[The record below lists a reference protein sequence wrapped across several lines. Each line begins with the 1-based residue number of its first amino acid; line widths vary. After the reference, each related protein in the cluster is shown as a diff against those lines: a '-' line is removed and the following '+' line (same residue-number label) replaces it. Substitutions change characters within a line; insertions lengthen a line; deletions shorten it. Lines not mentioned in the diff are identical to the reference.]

1 MTSDVTNL
9 DAFREVQ
16 KMNSVWWV
24 MLIIYAVTALIW
36 WGFISQIILGEPWGS
51 NPAPDWMMWLLW
63 LGIGIGLPI
72 FFNMM
77 QLIVEVGPEGVSIRY
92 APILTR
98 LIPFTEIS
106 QVEARKYKP
115 IREYGGWGIRGWST
129 KEVAYNVKGDQGVEL
144 TLFDGRKIMI
154 GSQKS
159 ESLANAITDSM
170 RQAGLHT
177 N

>member
-1 MTSDVTNL
+1 MAKL
-9 DAFREVQ
+9 DTFREEQ
-16 KMNSVWWV
+16 RMNSVWWV
-24 MLIIYAVTALIW
+24 MLIVYAVTALIW
-36 WGFISQIILGEPWGS
+36 WSFISQIILGEPWGS

-77 QLIVEVGPEGVSIRY
+77 RLIVEVGPAGVRIRY

-106 QVEARKYKP
+106 LVEARKYKP
-115 IREYGGWGIRGWST
+115 IREYGGWGIRGWSS
-129 KEVAYNVKGDQGVEL
+129 KDVAYNVKGDQGVEL

-159 ESLANAITDSM
+159 ESLAKAITDSM